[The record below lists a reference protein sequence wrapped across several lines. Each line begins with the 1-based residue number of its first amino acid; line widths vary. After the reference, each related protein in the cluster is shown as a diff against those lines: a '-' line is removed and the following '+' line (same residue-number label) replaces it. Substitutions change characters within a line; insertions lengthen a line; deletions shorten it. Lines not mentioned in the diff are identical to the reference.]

1 MHKILSWVAVILW
14 MVLIFCLSNQPATQS
29 AALSTGIAELLVQSI
44 EKATHHIGFDIAQ
57 FDHIV
62 RKNAHFF
69 VYFVLGMLVL
79 HALKRSG
86 MSRYRAIRIALL
98 ICVLYAISDEI
109 HQQFVPGRGPGIKD
123 VFIDSAGA
131 MVGIGLFW
139 FVGRKRKKA
148 AELM

>member
-1 MHKILSWVAVILW
+1 MHNILSWVAVILW
-14 MVLIFCLSNQPATQS
+14 MILIFFLSNQPATQS
-29 AALSTGIAELLVQSI
+29 AALSTGITELIVQSI
-44 EKATHHIGFDIAQ
+44 EKVTHHIGLDIAQ

-69 VYFVLGMLVL
+69 VYLVLGILVIN
-79 HALKRSG
+79 ALKRSW

-131 MVGIGLFW
+131 MVGIGMYW

>member
-29 AALSTGIAELLVQSI
+29 AALSTGIAELIVQSI
-44 EKATHHIGFDIAQ
+44 EKVTHYFGFDIAQ
-57 FDHIV
+57 FDYIV

-131 MVGIGLFW
+131 MVGIGLLAEN
-139 FVGRKRKKA
+139 GKRPRS
-148 AELM
+148 

>member
-1 MHKILSWVAVILW
+1 MHKILSWIAVILW
-14 MVLIFCLSNQPATQS
+14 MILIFCLSNQPATQS
-29 AALSTGIAELLVQSI
+29 AALSTGIAKLIVQSI
-44 EKATHHIGFDIAQ
+44 EKVSHHIGFDIAQ

-79 HALKRSG
+79 HALKRSE
-86 MSRYRAIRIALL
+86 MNRLRAIRIALL

-123 VFIDSAGA
+123 VIIDSTGA
-131 MVGIGLFW
+131 MVGIGLYW
-139 FVGRKRKKA
+139 FVGRKQKKT
-148 AELM
+148 AEP